1 MEDVLSFA
9 RTNLSP
15 KFVACMV
22 SCFKYWEEHFIHLL
36 TYSRGNS
43 CMKIYHNGTRKGF
56 PLIINEDMPTL
67 GDIYD
72 QIIVH
77 LDELDPSQL
86 MYFLTGW
93 IPEKLYLSE
102 IKNISGML

>member
-1 MEDVLSFA
+1 
-9 RTNLSP
+9 
-15 KFVACMV
+15 
-22 SCFKYWEEHFIHLL
+22 
-36 TYSRGNS
+36 
-43 CMKIYHNGTRKGF
+43 MKIYHNATRKGF

-67 GDIYD
+67 GDISD

-77 LDELDPSQL
+77 LDELDSSQL

>member
-1 MEDVLSFA
+1 
-9 RTNLSP
+9 
-15 KFVACMV
+15 
-22 SCFKYWEEHFIHLL
+22 
-36 TYSRGNS
+36 
-43 CMKIYHNGTRKGF
+43 MKIYHNGTRKGF

-67 GDIYD
+67 GDISD

-102 IKNISGML
+102 IKNISGMLQKLSNNLNEGNTVITFIR